1 MNNNYIEILKEKLD
15 LLKQST
21 NWVKHSY
28 EQCILIGI
36 KSNYSTD
43 EFDKFENLTSRYART
58 TDMLIN
64 QALRSLD
71 TVELIDSGTII
82 DIMNRAEK
90 RGIVES
96 SHILH
101 ELKILRNE
109 IAHEYQ
115 IAQSK
120 QFFELVL
127 KATPVLLK
135 IIDKFQSYSKRY
147 TQNDIQT
154 DLPDRCKSDNA
165 DYELS

>member
-1 MNNNYIEILKEKLD
+1 MHKDYVEILKEKLG

-21 NWVKHSY
+21 DWVRHSY
-28 EQCILIGI
+28 EQCILIGV
-36 KSNYSTD
+36 KNEYSME

-71 TVELIDSGTII
+71 TVELVDSGTII

-96 SHILH
+96 SQTLH
-101 ELKILRNE
+101 ELKSLRNE

-115 IAQSK
+115 IAQIE
-120 QFFELVL
+120 QFFESVL

-135 IIDKFQSYSKRY
+135 IIVNLQLYSEKY
-147 TQNDIQT
+147 TNVEQKT
-154 DLPDRCKSDNA
+154 
-165 DYELS
+165 